1 MRRLELCGTLA
12 IALATIGGCASAGEY
27 VWVTALPPTEIAA
40 ARGAEYVIV
49 DGDVLA
55 VRVVGQDSAS
65 ATTRVRSDGRISL
78 PLIGDVGARGHTP
91 TTLARDIEARL
102 KPFIVVPSVS
112 VAVQETQ
119 AAKVSI
125 VGEVAHPGVYV
136 LGDDAHLLAA
146 LALAGGPTDFASSDK
161 IFVLRATA
169 TAPLRV
175 RFTWRRLTHGDLP
188 DSQFT
193 LRGGDTVVV
202 E

>member
-1 MRRLELCGTLA
+1 MRRRELG
-12 IALATIGGCASAGEY
+12 ALLVMAVASLGGCGSTGNY
-27 VWVTALPPTEIAA
+27 VWVTALPPTEVSAA
-40 ARGAEYVIV
+40 HGAEYVIV
-49 DGDVLA
+49 EGDVLA

-65 ATTRVRSDGRISL
+65 ATTRVRSDGRITL
-78 PLIGDVGARGHTP
+78 PLIGDVMARGHTP
-91 TTLARDIEARL
+91 TTLSRDIETRL

-125 VGEVAHPGVYV
+125 VGEVTHPGVYM

-169 TAPLRV
+169 AAPLRI

>member
-1 MRRLELCGTLA
+1 MRRLELGVRVVMA
-12 IALATIGGCASAGEY
+12 IAALGGCASTGEY
-27 VWVTALPPTEIAA
+27 VWVTALPPTEISAVH
-40 ARGAEYVIV
+40 GAEYVIV
-49 DGDVLA
+49 EGDVLA

-78 PLIGDVGARGHTP
+78 PLIGDVIARGHTP

-125 VGEVAHPGVYV
+125 VGEVVHPGVYV
-136 LGDDAHLLAA
+136 LGDDAHLLQA
-146 LALAGGPTDFASSDK
+146 LALAGGTTDFAASDK

-169 TAPLRV
+169 TAPIRI